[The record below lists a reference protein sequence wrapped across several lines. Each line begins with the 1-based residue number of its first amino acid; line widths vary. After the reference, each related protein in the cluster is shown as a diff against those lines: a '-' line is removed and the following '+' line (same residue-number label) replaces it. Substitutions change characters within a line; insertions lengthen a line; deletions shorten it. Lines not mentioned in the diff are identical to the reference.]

1 MWFKNLT
8 ILRLAAFDLSA
19 DALAQALAKH
29 AFVPCGDLQMQSQ
42 GWAPPRD
49 GGDLVHSVNGQLLIA
64 LATEKKLLP
73 GSVVRDFVKV
83 RAAELEEQQ
92 GFRPGRK
99 QMRELK
105 DAVTDELMPK
115 AFNIRSMTHVWI
127 DPVNG
132 WLVVDAAVG
141 AKVDAVLG
149 ELFRA
154 IDGLDVAHLRVKNSP
169 VAAMTDWLATDEAP
183 AGFTIDQD
191 TVLQSSGESRASIRI
206 ANQTPDTEDV
216 ARHIAAGKRC
226 TLLAMTWNDR
236 VSLVLTDGLV
246 IKRVAPLDVL
256 KETAPAGERGADE
269 AFDSDFLLMTGE
281 LARLLADLVDALGG
295 EQVPE
300 APDDL
305 VSAAEDA
312 ESPNQGDVDP
322 LYPQAVEIVQ
332 KNKRA
337 SISLVQRHLR
347 IGYNRAARLLEQMEE
362 SSVVSP
368 MSSDGNRRVLAGAP
382 A

>member
-1 MWFKNLT
+1 
-8 ILRLAAFDLSA
+8 
-19 DALAQALAKH
+19 
-29 AFVPCGDLQMQSQ
+29 
-42 GWAPPRD
+42 
-49 GGDLVHSVNGQLLIA
+49 
-64 LATEKKLLP
+64 
-73 GSVVRDFVKV
+73 
-83 RAAELEEQQ
+83 
-92 GFRPGRK
+92 
-99 QMRELK
+99 
-105 DAVTDELMPK
+105 MPK

-127 DPVNG
+127 DPANG

-141 AKVDAVLG
+141 AKVDAVMG
-149 ELFRA
+149 ELFKA
-154 IDGLDVAHLRVKNSP
+154 IDGLAVTHLRVQNSP

-206 ANQTPDTEDV
+206 ANQSPEAEDV

-226 TLLAMTWNDR
+226 TRLAMTWNDR
-236 VSLVLTDGLV
+236 VSFVLTESLA
-246 IKRVAPLDVL
+246 IKRVVPLDVL
-256 KETAPAGERGADE
+256 KETASTGEKGADE
-269 AFDSDFLLMTGE
+269 AFDGDFLLMAGE
-281 LARLLADLVDALGG
+281 LAGMLSDLVYELGG

-300 APDDL
+300 APDDF

-312 ESPNQGDVDP
+312 ESPDQGEADP
-322 LYPQAVEIVQ
+322 LYPQAVGIVQ

-347 IGYNRAARLLEQMEE
+347 IGYNRAARLLEQMEGA
-362 SSVVSP
+362 SVVSP

>member
-1 MWFKNLT
+1 MWFRNLT
-8 ILRLAAFDLSA
+8 VFRLAAFEMSA
-19 DALAQALAKH
+19 EALAQALAKH

-49 GGDLVHSVNGQLLIA
+49 GGELVHSVNGQLLIA
-64 LATEKKLLP
+64 LATDKKLLP
-73 GSVVRDFVKV
+73 ASVVRDFVKV
-83 RAAELEEQQ
+83 RADALEEQQ
-92 GFRPGRK
+92 GFKPGRK

-105 DAVTDELMPK
+105 EAVTDELMPK

-127 DPVNG
+127 DPANG
-132 WLVVDAAVG
+132 WLVIDAAVG
-141 AKVDAVLG
+141 AKVDAVMG
-149 ELFRA
+149 EMFRA
-154 IDGLDVAHLRVKNSP
+154 IDGLAVTRLLVKNSP

-226 TLLAMTWNDR
+226 TRLAMTWNDR
-236 VSLVLTDGLV
+236 VSLVLTDGLL
-246 IKRVAPLDVL
+246 IKRVVPLDVL
-256 KETAPAGERGADE
+256 KETAAVGEKGADE

-281 LARLLADLVDALGG
+281 LARLLSDLVEALGG

-312 ESPNQGDVDP
+312 DSPDLDEADP

-347 IGYNRAARLLEQMEE
+347 IGYNRAARLLEQMEGA
-362 SSVVSP
+362 SVVSP

>member
-49 GGDLVHSVNGQLLIA
+49 GGDLVHSVNGQLLIS

-105 DAVTDELMPK
+105 EAVTDELMPK

-127 DPVNG
+127 DPANG

-154 IDGLDVAHLRVKNSP
+154 IDGLDVTHLRVKNSP

-236 VSLVLTDGLV
+236 VSLVLTNGLV

-269 AFDSDFLLMTGE
+269 AFDGDFLLMTSE

-312 ESPNQGDVDP
+312 ESPDVGEADP
-322 LYPQAVEIVQ
+322 LYPQAVDIVQ